1 MKADN
6 IFNATNST
14 IFVFG
19 ALGRY
24 IVNFAILVIFARIL
38 SPSDYG
44 YWIKLLAI
52 FSIVQLIIEAGQ
64 MNILIS
70 QTNNFDKVFSTL
82 LTWNFT
88 LILFTYLLLIPILI
102 YFLGF
107 ENYSKLTYLYIF
119 LSLPFTLIANLLF
132 GKVQFEKKFF
142 LINILPFCIMFL
154 GAIASILYVYFV
166 KSTFEALAFKL
177 FIESLISILL
187 AVFFTGNYFYS
198 RLPKFF
204 EIKLLISKLNIFTY
218 FGDLAI
224 KVSNHIDKLFL
235 SLILS
240 PALLGF
246 YSRAYAIGIIGV
258 SVGGYSLTTLGI
270 QSGAS
275 KNKKYKET
283 NFMSLYLAL
292 ISIVSFH
299 LFYNYSDEILLI
311 ILGNN
316 WKELVSLGWIISLMP
331 AMKFFENFFYIS
343 CIGKG
348 RSDIFTYTF
357 LASYSI
363 SILIAILLY
372 LSEYETVYVIFSLFC
387 SALIIYLLTLM
398 FFYIST
404 DSTSELRHLTFA
416 ISAIVPYLIYN
427 SFVTSFITNFFENQ
441 IIIIS
446 LDLLSL
452 LIFIFL
458 YLYIIFIT
466 RRDN

>member
-1 MKADN
+1 MKEDN
-6 IFNATNST
+6 ILNTTNST

-24 IVNFAILVIFARIL
+24 VVNFAILVIFARIL

-70 QTNNFDKVFSTL
+70 QTSNFDKAFSTL

-88 LILFTYLLLIPILI
+88 LILFAYLLLVPMLI
-102 YFLGF
+102 YLLGF
-107 ENYSKLTYLYIF
+107 ENYSKLTYAYIF
-119 LSLPFTLIANLLF
+119 LSLPFNLIANLLF
-132 GKVQFEKKFF
+132 GKVQYEKKFL
-142 LINILPFCIMFL
+142 LINILPFCILFI

-166 KSTFEALAFKL
+166 KNTFEALAFKL

-187 AVFFTGNYFYS
+187 AIFFTGSYFYD
-198 RLPKFF
+198 RLPKFL
-204 EIKLLISKLNIFTY
+204 EIKFLISKLNIFTY

-270 QSGAS
+270 QSNAS
-275 KNKKYKET
+275 KNKKDKQT
-283 NFMSLYLAL
+283 NFMCFYLAL

-311 ILGNN
+311 ILGAN
-316 WKELVSLGWIISLMP
+316 WNELVSLGWIISLMP
-331 AMKFFENFFYIS
+331 AMKFFENFFYIT

-357 LASYSI
+357 LASYSL
-363 SILIAILLY
+363 SILIAFLLF
-372 LSEYETVYVIFSLFC
+372 LSEYESAYVIFSFFC
-387 SALIIYLLTLM
+387 SALIIYLVSLI
-398 FFYIST
+398 FFYIFNNLT
-404 DSTSELRHLTFA
+404 GELRYLTFA
-416 ISAIVPYLIYN
+416 ISAVIPYLIYN
-427 SFVTSFITNFFENQ
+427 VFIASILTNFFKNQ
-441 IIIIS
+441 LIIVTF
-446 LDLLSL
+446 DLLSL

-458 YLYIIFIT
+458 YLYIILII